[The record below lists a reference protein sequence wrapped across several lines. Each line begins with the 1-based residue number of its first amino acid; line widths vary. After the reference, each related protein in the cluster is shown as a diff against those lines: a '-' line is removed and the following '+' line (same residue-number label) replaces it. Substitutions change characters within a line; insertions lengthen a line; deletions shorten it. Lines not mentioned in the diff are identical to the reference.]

1 MAKQKIPEIQKLLTD
16 ELKEF
21 RSAWLKEAAVIA
33 RDELVETAKS
43 AVLAFYHDYTP
54 STYQR
59 HYYNFLTNSFKPL
72 YKNNHG
78 VSYSGGIYITLED
91 LAQIYRGDAEMIGEQ
106 FYAGEHGHFET
117 LNTEMPTPIMTPS
130 PMEIILNKRKEIES
144 DFSTGGAR
152 WWRAFNAAAS
162 LPYTLISFN

>member
-1 MAKQKIPEIQKLLTD
+1 MAKQKIPELAKTLTE
-16 ELKEF
+16 ELTRF
-21 RSAWLKEAAVIA
+21 RSAWVKEAAIIA
-33 RDELVETAKS
+33 RDELSQTAKD
-43 AVLAFYHDYTP
+43 AVLAFYRDYAP

-106 FYAGEHGHFET
+106 VYAGEHGHFET
-117 LNTEMPTPIMTPS
+117 LGVDMPTPVMSPS
-130 PMEIILNKRKEIES
+130 PMEIILRKHDELVD
-144 DFSTGGAR
+144 DFMNNGAR
-152 WWRAFNAAAS
+152 WWRAFNVAAS
-162 LPYTLISFN
+162 QSYTMISFN